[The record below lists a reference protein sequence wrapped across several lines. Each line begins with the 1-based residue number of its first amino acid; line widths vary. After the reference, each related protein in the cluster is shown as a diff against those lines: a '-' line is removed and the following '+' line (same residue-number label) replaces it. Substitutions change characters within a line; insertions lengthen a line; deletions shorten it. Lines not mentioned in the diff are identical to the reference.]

1 MLASFHSVTNN
12 ELAKIVEEDGTIE
25 KAKSPIS
32 LHILCPRS
40 FHRLPFQLGA
50 SLNYGLPQPPPPPP
64 PLHQAH
70 LPFAHQLFVQTPPS
84 HRNVVVWNTIIS
96 FHAHNNNLSACI
108 NITIFSLIKEIHDYA
123 LIIVIN
129 SPSGIGRDTLIAH
142 HYYGHSSL
150 SLFQNVNIACL
161 PCFLFL

>member
-12 ELAKIVEEDGTIE
+12 ELARLLKRMAQLR
-25 KAKSPIS
+25 K
-32 LHILCPRS
+32 LRS

-96 FHAHNNNLSACI
+96 LHAHNNNLSACI
-108 NITIFSLIKEIHDYA
+108 NITIFSLIKEIHGYA

-129 SPSGIGRDTLIAH
+129 SPSGIGRDTLIAR